1 MGLPLFTF
9 LRKCITN
16 DLILKKVKL
25 LRKTVI
31 ILHKARKVKI

>member
-16 DLILKKVKL
+16 ESSSKEGETSLKNCYHF
-25 LRKTVI
+25 T
-31 ILHKARKVKI
+31 